1 MHSSLNAERFDR
13 RRSILGTVDEHF
25 RTLEKSD
32 AISAMDSFYQAAY
45 ALVSSKEARDAFN
58 LEAEPQSIRDEYGM
72 NDAGQR
78 MLMARRLVEGGTRFV
93 SLTYGGWDMHANI
106 ARGIEGQVP
115 KFDKAYAALIRDLD
129 RRGMLDKTLVMV
141 TSEFGR
147 TPKINK
153 DAGRDHWPKVFSV
166 AFAGGGFKRGY
177 IHGTSDATG
186 TEPEND
192 PLTVENMAATVY
204 RQLGIDPTKRLMA
217 PGSRPIDIVREGDIV
232 ESLLA

>member
-1 MHSSLNAERFDR
+1 
-13 RRSILGTVDEHF
+13 
-25 RTLEKSD
+25 
-32 AISAMDSFYQAAY
+32 
-45 ALVSSKEARDAFN
+45 
-58 LEAEPQSIRDEYGM
+58 
-72 NDAGQR
+72 
-78 MLMARRLVEGGTRFV
+78 
-93 SLTYGGWDMHANI
+93 
-106 ARGIEGQVP
+106 VP

-177 IHGTSDATG
+177 VHGTSDATG

-217 PGSRPIDIVREGDIV
+217 PGSRPIDIV